1 MSEKCSDLPCQT
13 FRVASAA
20 FLYDTA
26 PSSVEAEIIIKTGF
40 KTSRHQTNRET
51 EQTKGLKLERKM
63 CVEH

>member
-13 FRVASAA
+13 FRVASA

-26 PSSVEAEIIIKTGF
+26 PTSVEAEILIKTGF
-40 KTSRHQTNRET
+40 KTSRNQTNRET